1 MVAAASN
8 MPVRLAESAFHLFSR
23 NGFKKVNLDRIA
35 FKAGVTKGSLY
46 WHYRSKDELIRASCA
61 HYYQT
66 YHLRMT
72 RELAGIS
79 DPVRR
84 LEKTIEISVRICLL
98 DRENRVFTT
107 EVFRLALHNP
117 AVRKGWQRFY
127 QTVRRFYVDLVVAA
141 AATGR
146 IQPDSPDRA
155 VDFML
160 ATMEGIKLQAMF
172 DPQAC
177 TPQSEKAIVVNLK
190 RTLGL
195 CN

>member
-1 MVAAASN
+1 
-8 MPVRLAESAFHLFSR
+8 MPARLAESAFQLFSR
-23 NGFKKVNLDRIA
+23 SGFKKVNLDRIA
-35 FKAGVTKGSLY
+35 SKAGVTKGSLY
-46 WHYRSKDELIRASCA
+46 WHYGSKDELILASCA

-66 YHLRMT
+66 YHRRMT
-72 RELAGIS
+72 RELEGIG

-84 LEKTIEISVRICLL
+84 LEKTLDVSVRICLL
-98 DRENRVFTT
+98 DQENRVFTT
-107 EVFRLALHNP
+107 EVFRLALHEP

-127 QTVRRFYVDLVVAA
+127 EGVRLFYIGLVEAA

-146 IQPDSPDRA
+146 IRPKNTAQA

-177 TPQSEKAIVVNLK
+177 TPQSEKAIVANLK
-190 RTLGL
+190 RTLGFRD
-195 CN
+195 